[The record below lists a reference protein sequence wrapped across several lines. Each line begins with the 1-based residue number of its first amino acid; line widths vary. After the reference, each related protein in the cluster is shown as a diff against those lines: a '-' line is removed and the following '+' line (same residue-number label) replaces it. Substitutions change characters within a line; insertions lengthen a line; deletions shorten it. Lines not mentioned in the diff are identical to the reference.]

1 MEGNLFVHRPKFA
14 MVIAI
19 MIVVLGFIAIRSMP
33 IEQYPDITPPM
44 VEVTATYQGA
54 DAITVEQSVAT
65 PIEESING
73 VQGMIYM
80 ESTNSGNG
88 MMNLQVSFAV
98 GTNPDMNTIF
108 TQNRVASATP
118 QLPSSVIT
126 QGVTTQKTMSNA
138 IMVLSLVSDGKYD
151 ADFLT
156 NYSIINI
163 KDAISRID
171 GVGSVSV
178 MGAGEYAMRIWLHPD
193 KMSYYGLGAS
203 EVMEAV
209 RQQSQ
214 LLPGGTFGAAP
225 IINPTPFTY
234 SVLMGR
240 NYNSPTDFENVIL
253 RADSDGATVLL
264 KDVAS
269 VALGS
274 QTYNV
279 NATYQGHPCAIIMI
293 NQAPGSNAVEVG
305 DQVQALMNKIST
317 AFPEGMRYETIVNLN
332 KTIISGISDI
342 ITTLIIALILVVLV
356 VFLFLQ
362 EWRAMIIPLVA
373 IPVSLIGAFMLFPL
387 FGFSINVFSLL
398 GLVLAIGLV
407 VDDAI
412 VVTEAVQ
419 VNIEKGQDSK
429 TATINAM
436 KQVSAPIV
444 AMTSVL
450 IAVFL
455 PVALMPGAAGM
466 LYKQFAVTLALTV
479 CISGINSLS
488 LSPAL
493 CSLLLRPRTER
504 RTTGFFGGFNRLFAR
519 GIEGY
524 VSRTSTMVR
533 HAGRSL
539 VFIVICVVV
548 TLLLFKRTPT
558 GFLPDE
564 DQGYIIANI
573 ELPNAASLAR
583 TEEVMAQVRELVEH
597 DPNVEATT
605 SAAGFSILGNTEA
618 PNTGVMFIKLKPF
631 KERKMSAA
639 EISNDLNG
647 MLYEAINGGEVFT
660 FGPPSIPGLGPS
672 SGFTI
677 MIQDKGGNTPQYL
690 ADYTRR
696 FVEAAEKRP
705 EVASVN
711 TMFAADVPQK
721 MIVVDNLQ
729 ALGAGVALDELHA
742 QISAYLGG
750 AYINNFN
757 KFGRSYQTYIQAE
770 DSYRASGK
778 DIALFHVTNGQGV
791 SVPISSLITIRDTI
805 GPSYTNRF
813 NLYRSAAVSGLPS
826 PKYSTSQCMTA
837 LEEVAAE
844 VLPADMG
851 YAWANMSYQENQKSG
866 ASAIFVYA
874 IIFVFLILA
883 ALYESWSLPMSII
896 LGIPFA
902 VLGAMMFIF
911 LGHFVETKYINDIFV
926 QISLIMLVGL
936 AAKNAILIVAY
947 AKEQFDQG
955 LSLADAAIAGA
966 RLRIRP
972 VLMTAI
978 AFLMGVVPLILAT
991 GSNSVARNVMGVA
1004 LFGGMLLATFIG
1016 IFVYP
1021 ALFVIIGKLARY
1033 ETKRAL
1039 NGGVAGK
1046 VGAVVLCALFMG
1058 SCAVGP
1064 KFRPPQVQM
1073 PESYI
1078 GEHGDTTREVHWWST
1093 FGDTTLLRLID
1104 RAIAHNHTLA
1114 MSVSAIEQARLS
1126 LGEART
1132 AYYPSLDYTITGHY
1146 GKETYI
1152 GIRSDK
1158 AEQTYSL
1165 KGAISW
1171 ELGLFGLVRRQV
1183 EAAKNDLYATEMA
1196 SRGVLLSLTS
1206 EVASAYFSY
1215 LGYRYAEEAS
1225 DRIYMLQKQVYELQK
1240 QSVAAGYASELVL
1253 NQNIISLRRAETSLS
1268 QARQARINATYALS
1282 VLLGE
1287 NPSREI
1293 VGDRTFDNVRLP
1305 APLGAGVPADLL
1317 NRRPDIVEAYYK
1329 CVSANAMI
1337 GAAQAARLPSIAL
1350 TGSGGVLNSDI
1361 KELFSSGSWLWMGAG
1376 SITGPIF
1383 NFGKYRRQVKVA
1395 REKSHEATLNYQQ
1408 TVIEA
1413 LQDVES
1419 SLLDVSESHRRT
1431 DALRNL
1437 KDAADKAYALS
1448 VQQYNYGQINSFDRM
1463 AAQTT
1468 LLNAEINYAQSVSSL
1483 LSAYTALYKSLGGSF

>member
-1 MEGNLFVHRPKFA
+1 

-44 VEVTATYQGA
+44 VQVTASYQGA

-65 PIEESING
+65 PIEESVNG
-73 VQGMIYM
+73 VQDMIYM
-80 ESTNSGNG
+80 ESTNSGDG
-88 MMNLQVSFAV
+88 TMNLQVSFAV
-98 GTNPDMNTIF
+98 GTDPDMNTIF

-138 IMVLSLVSDGKYD
+138 IMVLSLFSDGKYD

-156 NYSIINI
+156 NYAIINI

-171 GVGSVSV
+171 GVGTVTV
-178 MGAGEYAMRIWLHPD
+178 MGAGEYAMRIWLQPD

-203 EVMEAV
+203 EVMQAV

-225 IINPTPFTY
+225 IAAPTPFTY

-240 NYNSPTDFENVIL
+240 NYNTPADFENIVL
-253 RADSDGATVLL
+253 RSDSAGATLRL
-264 KDVAS
+264 RDVAR
-269 VALGS
+269 VTLGA
-274 QTYNV
+274 QTYDI

-305 DQVQALMNKIST
+305 DQVQALMNKISVE
-317 AFPEGMRYETIVNLN
+317 FPEGMKYQTIVNLTQ
-332 KTIISGISDI
+332 TIVSGIRDI

-356 VFLFLQ
+356 VFIFLQ
-362 EWRAMIIPLVA
+362 DWRAMIIPLVA
-373 IPVSLIGAFMLFPL
+373 IPVSLVGAFMLFPL

-419 VNIEKGQDSK
+419 VNIEQGQDGK

-436 KQVSAPIV
+436 KQVSSPII

-479 CISGINSLS
+479 CISGINSLT

-493 CSLLLRPRTER
+493 CSLLLKPRPER
-504 RTTGFFGGFNRLFAR
+504 KSTGILGGFNRLFAR
-519 GIEGY
+519 GVASY
-524 VSRTSTMVR
+524 VSRTSVFVR

-539 VFIVICVVV
+539 VLVVLCAV
-548 TLLLFKRTPT
+548 AILVFFKKTPT

-573 ELPNAASLAR
+573 QLPNAASLAR
-583 TEEVMAQVRELVEH
+583 TMDVMAQVRDLVEQN
-597 DPNVEATT
+597 PNVEATT
-605 SAAGFSILGNTEA
+605 SAAGFSILGNTQA
-618 PNTGVMFIKLKPF
+618 PNTGVMFIKLKAF
-631 KERKMSAA
+631 SERKMSAA
-639 EISNDLNG
+639 EVSDYLNG
-647 MLYEAINGGEVFT
+647 VLYEAIDGGEVFT

-690 ADYTRR
+690 ADYTQR
-696 FVEAAEKRP
+696 FVQAASKRP
-705 EVASVN
+705 EIASVN

-721 MIVVDNLQ
+721 MIVVDDLR
-729 ALGAGVALDELHA
+729 ALGAGISLDELHA
-742 QISAYLGG
+742 QIAAYLGG
-750 AYINNFN
+750 SYINNFN
-757 KFGRSYQTYIQAE
+757 KFGRAYQTYMQA
-770 DSYRASGK
+770 DDRYRTSEK
-778 DIALFHVTNGQGV
+778 DVDMFHVTNDQGV
-791 SVPISSLITIRDTI
+791 SVPIASFLTIRDTI

-826 PKYSTSQCMTA
+826 PKYSTSQCMAA
-837 LEEVAAE
+837 LEQVAAE
-844 VLPADMG
+844 VLPPDMG
-851 YAWANMSYQENQKSG
+851 YAWANTSYQESKKSG
-866 ASAIFVYA
+866 AGAIFIYA
-874 IIFVFLILA
+874 VIFVFLILA
-883 ALYESWSLPMSII
+883 ALYESWSLPLGII

-902 VLGAMMFIF
+902 VMGAMLSIF
-911 LGHFVETKYINDIFV
+911 LGHFVETKFINDIFV

-947 AKEQFDQG
+947 AKDQFDAG
-955 LSLADAAIAGA
+955 LSLVDAAVTGA

-978 AFLMGVVPLILAT
+978 AFLMGVVPLILAS
-991 GSNSVARNVMGVA
+991 GSNAVARNVMGVA
-1004 LFGGMLLATFIG
+1004 LFGGMFIATFIG
-1016 IFVYP
+1016 IFIYP
-1021 ALFVIIGKLARY
+1021 ALFVVIGKLSGY
-1033 ETKRAL
+1033 EKKRDLLRGA
-1039 NGGVAGK
+1039 AGK
-1046 VGAVVLCALFMG
+1046 IGAVVLCALFLG

-1078 GEHGDTTREVHWWST
+1078 GARCDTVREVNWWAS
-1093 FGDTTLLRLID
+1093 FGDTTLVRLID
-1104 RAIAHNHTLA
+1104 HAVAHNRSLA
-1114 MSVSAIEQARLS
+1114 RSVSAIEQARLS

-1132 AYYPSLDYTITGHY
+1132 AYYPSLGYTISGQY
-1146 GKETYI
+1146 GQETYL
-1152 GIRSDK
+1152 GSRSDK
-1158 AEQTYSL
+1158 AEQSYSL

-1183 EAAKNDLYATEMA
+1183 EAARNDLYATQMA
-1196 SRGVLLSLTS
+1196 SRGVLLSLTA
-1206 EVASAYFSY
+1206 EVAAAYFSY
-1215 LGYRYAEEAS
+1215 LEYSYSEDAS
-1225 DRIYMLQKQVYELQK
+1225 QRIYALQKQTYELQ
-1240 QSVAAGYASELVL
+1240 QQRFAAGYSSELNL
-1253 NQNIISLRRAETSLS
+1253 NQNRISLRQAEAAVSR
-1268 QARQARINATYALS
+1268 ARQARIDAAYSLS
-1282 VLLGE
+1282 LLLGE
-1287 NPSREI
+1287 NPSRDI
-1293 VGDRTFDNVRLP
+1293 IPNRTFDDIHLP
-1305 APLGAGVPADLL
+1305 MPLHAGVPADLL
-1317 NRRPDIVEAYYK
+1317 NRRPDIMEAYYQ
-1329 CVSANAMI
+1329 CASANAMI

-1350 TGSGGVLNSDI
+1350 TGSGGVLSGEI
-1361 KELFSSGSWLWMGAG
+1361 KELFKSGSWLWLGAG
-1376 SITGPIF
+1376 SITGPLF

-1408 TVIEA
+1408 TVLEA

-1419 SLLDVSESHRRT
+1419 SLLDVRESHARA
-1431 DALRNL
+1431 DALRDL
-1437 KDAADKAYALS
+1437 KDAASKAYELS
-1448 VQQYNYGQINSFDRM
+1448 LQQYNYGQINSFDLM
-1463 AAQTT
+1463 AAQST
-1468 LLNAEINYAQSVSSL
+1468 LLNAQINYAQSVSSL
-1483 LSAYTALYKSLGGSF
+1483 LTAYTSLYKSLGGSF